1 MNEKS
6 QILNFIKYD
15 IRSNQVEKDDA
26 TTKLSLFCEKKED
39 LLKLVSKES
48 KFNFI

>member
-1 MNEKS
+1 MSEKS

-15 IRSNQVEKDDA
+15 IRSNQVENDD
-26 TTKLSLFCEKKED
+26 TKLSLFCEKKED
-39 LLKLVSKES
+39 LLRLVSKES